1 MSISLNNIN
10 YTINNKTI
18 LKNINLSLNRG
29 IYGIL
34 GLNGAGKTTLL
45 NVISTLTKPQKGS
58 LAYNNIDIVKNPLLL
73 RKDLSYMPQNFGLI
87 PDLTVTQNLMYFGM
101 LKGVSSKALKENI
114 PNVLEFFN
122 IQHTKDTNVKNLSGG
137 TQQRVALSLALVN
150 DPKVLILDE
159 PTSALDPIER
169 INFYELIK
177 KMSDHS
183 IVIVSSH
190 NIYEIEKYV
199 DHIIVLRNGQISFSD
214 TVDQLIP
221 EAVSR
226 LGNSVSDNNNTLNLE
241 KAFEYFAK

>member
-1 MSISLNNIN
+1 MSISLNNVN
-10 YTINNKTI
+10 YKINNKTI
-18 LKNINLSLNRG
+18 LQNINLSLKQG
-29 IYGIL
+29 VYGIL

-45 NVISTLTKPQKGS
+45 NVISTLTKPQNGS
-58 LAYNNIDIVKNPLLL
+58 LSYNNTDVVKNPLIL

-87 PDLTVTQNLMYFGM
+87 PDLTVVQNLMYFGM
-101 LKGVSSKALKENI
+101 LKGVSSKTLKENI

-122 IQHTKDTNVKNLSGG
+122 IQHTKETNVKNLSGG

-177 KMSDHS
+177 KISDNS

-199 DHIIVLRNGQISFSD
+199 DNIIVLRNGQISFAD

-221 EAVSR
+221 EAISG
-226 LGNSVSDNNNTLNLE
+226 LGNSVSENSLNLE

>member
-1 MSISLNNIN
+1 MSISLNNVN
-10 YTINNKTI
+10 YKINNKTI
-18 LKNINLSLNRG
+18 LQNINLSLKKG
-29 IYGIL
+29 VYGIL

-45 NVISTLTKPQKGS
+45 NVISTLTKPHNGS
-58 LAYNNIDIVKNPLLL
+58 LSYNNTDVVKNPLIL

-101 LKGVSSKALKENI
+101 LKGVSSKTLKENI

-177 KMSDHS
+177 KISDNS

-199 DHIIVLRNGQISFSD
+199 DNIIVLRNGQISFSD

-221 EAVSR
+221 EAVSG
-226 LGNSVSDNNNTLNLE
+226 LGNSVSENSLNLE

>member
-1 MSISLNNIN
+1 MSLSLNNIS
-10 YTINNKTI
+10 YKINNKTI
-18 LKNINLSLNRG
+18 LQNISLSLNKG

-34 GLNGAGKTTLL
+34 GLNGAGKTTLM
-45 NVISTLTKPQKGS
+45 NIISTLTKPEKGG
-58 LAYNNIDIVKNPLLL
+58 LHYNDADIVKNPLIL

-87 PDLTVTQNLMYFGM
+87 PELTVTQNLMYFGM
-101 LKGVSSKALKENI
+101 LKGLSSKTLKETI

-122 IQHTKDTNVKNLSGG
+122 IFHTKNTHVKNLSGG

-177 KMSDHS
+177 KMSKHA
-183 IVIVSSH
+183 IVLVSSH
-190 NIYEIEKYV
+190 NIYEIEKFV
-199 DHIIVLRNGQISFSD
+199 DHIIILRSGQISFSD
-214 TVDQLIP
+214 TVDRLVPGAVADSGDP
-221 EAVSR
+221 EQE
-226 LGNSVSDNNNTLNLE
+226 NILNLE

>member
-18 LKNINLSLNRG
+18 LQNINLSLNKG

-58 LAYNNIDIVKNPLLL
+58 LAYHNTDIVKNPLLL

-101 LKGVSSKALKENI
+101 LKGISSKTLKENI
-114 PNVLEFFN
+114 PNVLAFFN

-159 PTSALDPIER
+159 PTSALDPMER

-177 KMSDHS
+177 KISDHS

-214 TVDQLIP
+214 TVDQMIP
-221 EAVSR
+221 KAVSG
-226 LGNSVSDNNNTLNLE
+226 LGNSVPESTLNLE

>member
-10 YTINNKTI
+10 YTINNKII
-18 LKNINLSLNRG
+18 LQNINLSLNKG

-45 NVISTLTKPQKGS
+45 NVISTLTKPQKGN
-58 LAYNNIDIVKNPLLL
+58 LAYDNADIIKNPLLL
-73 RKDLSYMPQNFGLI
+73 RRNLSYMPQNFGLI

-101 LKGVSSKALKENI
+101 LKGVSSKTLKENI

-177 KMSDHS
+177 KTSEHS
-183 IVIVSSH
+183 IVVVSSH

-221 EAVSR
+221 KAVSG
-226 LGNSVSDNNNTLNLE
+226 LGNSIPETTLNLE

>member
-10 YTINNKTI
+10 YRINNKTI
-18 LKNINLSLNRG
+18 LHNISLSLNQG
-29 IYGIL
+29 VYGIL

-58 LAYNNIDIVKNPLLL
+58 LSYNSADIIKNPLIL

-101 LKGVSSKALKENI
+101 LKGVGSKTLKENI

-122 IQHTKDTNVKNLSGG
+122 ILHTKDTNVKNLSGG

-150 DPKVLILDE
+150 NPKVLILDE

-169 INFYELIK
+169 INFYELIRK
-177 KMSDHS
+177 ISDNS

-199 DHIIVLRNGQISFSD
+199 DNIIVLRNGEISFSN

-221 EAVSR
+221 EAV
-226 LGNSVSDNNNTLNLE
+226 LGLGSPISESSLNLE

>member
-1 MSISLNNIN
+1 MSISLNNVN
-10 YTINNKTI
+10 YKINNKTI
-18 LKNINLSLNRG
+18 LQNINLSLEKG
-29 IYGIL
+29 VYGIL

-45 NVISTLTKPQKGS
+45 NVISTLTKPQNGS
-58 LAYNNIDIVKNPLLL
+58 LNYNNTDIVKNPLIL

-87 PDLTVTQNLMYFGM
+87 PDLTVTENLMYFGM
-101 LKGVSSKALKENI
+101 LKGVASKTLKENI

-122 IQHTKDTNVKNLSGG
+122 IQHVKGTNVKNLSGG
-137 TQQRVALSLALVN
+137 TQQRVALSLALIN
-150 DPKVLILDE
+150 NPKVLILDE

-177 KMSDHS
+177 KISDNS

-199 DHIIVLRNGQISFSD
+199 DNIIVLRSGQISFSD

-221 EAVSR
+221 KAISG
-226 LGNSVSDNNNTLNLE
+226 LGNSISENTLNLE